1 MNDVLPGFIDSY
13 PVNQRTVDSIP
24 MKRPGTVAE
33 VAKTV
38 AYLLSEE
45 SSYVTGQSMVVDG
58 GLIGSR

>member
-1 MNDVLPGFIDSY
+1 
-13 PVNQRTVDSIP
+13 
-24 MKRPGTVAE
+24 MKRPGIVAE